1 MKRALD
7 FLAGLIGIILL
18 SPVMIIVSLIILI
31 TDGRPVLFKQQRVG
45 KGNKLFTVYKYRTM
59 RNGTGDIATEELK
72 DADEKITK
80 VGRFLRVYSID
91 ELPQLF
97 NILNG
102 TMSLVG
108 PRPLIPAEENIR
120 KLRDEYN
127 VYSVTPGITGLAQIN
142 GRDNLS
148 IEEKA
153 LLDKEYIENQSLM
166 LDIKIILKTFKKVI
180 HHDDVREGS
189 DTD

>member
-7 FLAGLIGIILL
+7 FLAGLIGVILL

-120 KLRDEYN
+120 RLREEYN

-153 LLDKEYIENQSLM
+153 LLDKEYIENQSLL

>member
-7 FLAGLIGIILL
+7 FLAGLIGVILL

-120 KLRDEYN
+120 RLREEYN

-153 LLDKEYIENQSLM
+153 LLDKEYIENQSLL

-180 HHDDVREGS
+180 HHDEVREGS

>member
-80 VGRFLRVYSID
+80 VGRFLRIYSID

-120 KLRDEYN
+120 RLREEYN

>member
-80 VGRFLRVYSID
+80 VGRFLRIYSID

-120 KLRDEYN
+120 RLREEYN

-153 LLDKEYIENQSLM
+153 LLDKEYIENQSLL

>member
-7 FLAGLIGIILL
+7 FLAGLIGVILL
-18 SPVMIIVSLIILI
+18 SPVLLVVSLTILI
-31 TDGRPVLFKQQRVG
+31 TDGRPVLFRQQRVG
-45 KGNKLFTVYKYRTM
+45 KGNKLFTVYKFRTM
-59 RNGTGDIATEELK
+59 QNGTGDIATEDLK
-72 DADEKITK
+72 DANEKITK
-80 VGRFLRVYSID
+80 VGKFLRIYSID

-108 PRPLIPAEENIR
+108 PRPLIPAEVTIR
-120 KLRDEYN
+120 RLREEYN

-142 GRDNLS
+142 GRDNIT

-153 LLDKEYIENQSLM
+153 LLDREYVENQSLM

-189 DTD
+189 DSD

>member
-80 VGRFLRVYSID
+80 VGRFLRVYSTD

-120 KLRDEYN
+120 RLREEYN

-153 LLDKEYIENQSLM
+153 LLDKEYIENQSLL